1 MAVVIIT
8 PDAVVRVSFVITKLY
23 NIQPYLCLRN
33 IVLIGHADNYLIVS
47 TLWLMASSLEQQAWV
62 SILDGA
68 QRLFEMYTNR
78 ERCIFNLEKLKHH

>member
-47 TLWLMASSLEQQAWV
+47 TLWLMTSSLEQA
-62 SILDGA
+62 GMA
-68 QRLFEMYTNR
+68 
-78 ERCIFNLEKLKHH
+78 KHFGWSPEAFGNVY